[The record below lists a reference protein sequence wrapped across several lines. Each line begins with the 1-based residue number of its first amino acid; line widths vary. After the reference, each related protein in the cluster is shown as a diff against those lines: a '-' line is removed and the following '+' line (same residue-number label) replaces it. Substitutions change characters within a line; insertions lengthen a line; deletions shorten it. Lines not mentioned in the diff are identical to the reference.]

1 MRVPPAAIAATSAA
15 GGETA
20 AANSS
25 MLSIVVCRRVAYN
38 CSFRV
43 RHTQLAISGAAART
57 TPYACA
63 VSSEGTARILD
74 GRLKLRH
81 LVLIT
86 TIASHGSLVAA
97 ADALR
102 VTQPVVTRG
111 LRDAEEAVGV
121 QLFDRGPRGVKP
133 TPFGEIMI
141 DHAISALAN
150 IRNAGIQI
158 QELRRVGVRPVRV
171 GTNLAGAMAL
181 LPKALVVL
189 KDAQPHLTTSVV
201 EGQPEDLTAM
211 LLRGDLDV
219 VVGRIHGGKWPDAL
233 RHIKLY
239 DEPVRITARRGHPAF
254 TNGAAQLADLLH
266 YPWIL
271 PGPGSRLREEL
282 DEVFSLLALAPP
294 RNLMECSTIPTVREI
309 LLETEA
315 VAPLPLLVVAGDDQL
330 DAIDVSLDTVP
341 RSIGI
346 SFLADPAPSGG
357 TSELIDYLIQ
367 VADEIAR
374 VNHLTSR
381 TKAAR

>member
-1 MRVPPAAIAATSAA
+1 MLTGVSTDGAT
-15 GGETA
+15 
-20 AANSS
+20 
-25 MLSIVVCRRVAYN
+25 
-38 CSFRV
+38 
-43 RHTQLAISGAAART
+43 
-57 TPYACA
+57 
-63 VSSEGTARILD
+63 RILD

-86 TIASHGSLVAA
+86 TIARHGSLVAA
-97 ADALR
+97 ADALH

-121 QLFDRGPRGVKP
+121 PLFDRGPRGVKA

-141 DHAISALAN
+141 DHAVSALAN

-171 GTNLAGAMAL
+171 GTNMAGAMAL
-181 LPKALVVL
+181 LPKALIVL

-239 DEPVRITARRGHPAF
+239 DEPVRIAARRDHPALV
-254 TNGAAQLADLLH
+254 NGVSHLADLLR

-271 PGPGSRLREEL
+271 PGPGSRLRDEL
-282 DEVFSLLALAPP
+282 DEVFALMASALP

-309 LLETEA
+309 LLDTDA
-315 VAPLPLLVVAGDDQL
+315 VAPLPLLVVADDEQL
-330 DAIDVSLDTVP
+330 DVIDVPLDTIP

-357 TSELIDYLIQ
+357 TVELISYLTQ
-367 VADEIAR
+367 VAKAIAR
-374 VNHLTSR
+374 ENHLPGPR
-381 TKAAR
+381 GQ